1 MDDRAIN
8 LEKVMTL
15 AKELDK
21 DSQAALVKELMEIQG
36 MSISFGGCNISTAEV
51 LVYIQNTDT
60 NDIANVVDALA
71 ERIKGKSEDMNSR

>member
-1 MDDRAIN
+1 
-8 LEKVMTL
+8 MTL
-15 AKELDK
+15 AKKLDK
-21 DSQAALVKELMEIQG
+21 DSQAALVKELMEIQE

-71 ERIKGKSEDMNSR
+71 ERIKGKSGDLNSR